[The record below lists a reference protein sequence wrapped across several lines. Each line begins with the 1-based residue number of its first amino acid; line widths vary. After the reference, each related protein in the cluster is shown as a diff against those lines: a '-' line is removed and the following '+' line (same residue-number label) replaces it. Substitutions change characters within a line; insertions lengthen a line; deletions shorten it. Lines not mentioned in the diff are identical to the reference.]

1 MLTAYCLY
9 LSVHTQIITM
19 KHLIFA
25 VASLFMLGP
34 LMSQDIQIIPKPE
47 SVIPNNQSFVL
58 SANTKIVGSMP
69 EKAANSIDFFN
80 QYLAAY
86 YDFQPATDSAASDKK
101 GNVIFFQMEA
111 PASGD
116 TIGAYRLHVSKDSIL
131 ITASNEQGLFYGMQ
145 TLIQLLPTTAA
156 TTLSVPGVDVRD
168 APQLGYRGMMLDC
181 GRHFMPVEFVKKFID
196 YLALHKLNTFHWHL
210 TEDQGWRIEIKKY
223 PKLTQIG
230 AWRNGTII
238 GHHPGTGNTDQKAG
252 GFYTQEQIKDVVQ
265 YAADRYITIIP
276 EIEMPGHASAAIAA
290 YPELSTFPNQS
301 TEIAQNTPW
310 AGPNTGKQVQQTWG
324 VFPDVFVP
332 SNNTFKFLED
342 VLDEVM
348 ALFPSKYIH
357 IGGDECPK
365 DYWKKSAYCQQLMKN
380 AGLSNEEELQS
391 YFIKTIEK
399 YVVSKGH
406 QIIGWDEIL
415 EGGLAP
421 QATVMSWRGEKG
433 GIEAAKQDHHVIMS
447 PNTYMYFDYAQN
459 KPSDSLTIGGFLPIS
474 KVYSFHPYPA
484 ALPASQHSYILGVQ
498 ANLWTEY
505 IASPAKAEYMI
516 FPRISALSEVGW
528 SDPAKKDYQDFKN
541 RLQTELQRYQLWGVN
556 YCKNWDM

>member
-1 MLTAYCLY
+1 MLRPDCLY
-9 LSVHTQIITM
+9 LEVHTQFITM
-19 KHLIFA
+19 KHLILGA
-25 VASLFMLGP
+25 LSLFMLGQV
-34 LMSQDIQIIPKPE
+34 MSQDIHIIPEPE
-47 SVIPNNQSFVL
+47 SVNPNGQSFVL
-58 SANTKIVGSMP
+58 SASTKILGSMP
-69 EKAANSIDFFN
+69 EKATNSIHFFS
-80 QYLAAY
+80 QYLASY
-86 YDFQPATDSAASDKK
+86 YKFQPADANNAADSK
-101 GNVIFFQMEA
+101 GNVIYFQMQA
-111 PASGD
+111 PAQGD
-116 TIGAYRLHVSKDSIL
+116 TIGAYTLHVSKDSVI
-131 ITASNEQGLFYGMQ
+131 IAAANEQGLFYGMQ
-145 TLIQLLPTTAA
+145 TLIQLLPTTVSSAL
-156 TTLSVPGVDVRD
+156 TIPGVDIQD

-181 GRHFMPVEFVKKFID
+181 CRHFMPVDFVKKFID
-196 YLALHKLNTFHWHL
+196 YLALHKLNRFHWHL
-210 TEDQGWRIEIKKY
+210 TDDQGWRIEIKKY
-223 PKLTQIG
+223 PKLTQVG

-238 GHHPGTGNTDQKAG
+238 GHHPGTGNDNQRTG
-252 GFYTQEQIKDVVQ
+252 GYYTQDQIKEIVQ
-265 YAADRYITIIP
+265 YAADRYITVIP

-290 YPELSTFPNQS
+290 YPDLSAFPNQS
-301 TEIAQNTPW
+301 TEIASNTPW
-310 AGPNTGKQVQQTWG
+310 AGPTTGKQVEQTWG

-332 SNNTFKFLED
+332 SNNTFRFLEN

-365 DYWKKSAYCQQLMKN
+365 DYWKKSDYCQQLMKN
-380 AGLSNEEELQS
+380 AGLENEEQLQS

-421 QATVMSWRGEKG
+421 QATVMSWRGQQG
-433 GIEAAKQDHHVIMS
+433 GIEAAKQNHHVIMS
-447 PNTYMYFDYAQN
+447 PNGYFYFDHAQS

-474 KVYSFHPYPA
+474 KVYSFHPYPE
-484 ALPASQHSYILGVQ
+484 ALPANQHQFILGVQ

-528 SDPAKKDYQDFKN
+528 SKPSVKNYDNFKT

-556 YCKNWDM
+556 YCKNWDQ

>member
-1 MLTAYCLY
+1 
-9 LSVHTQIITM
+9 M
-19 KHLIFA
+19 KHLLLSA
-25 VASLFMLGP
+25 LSLFMLGQA
-34 LMSQDIQIIPKPE
+34 MSQDIHIIPEPE
-47 SVIPNNQSFVL
+47 SVTPNNQSFVL
-58 SANTKIVGSMP
+58 SAGTKILGSMP
-69 EKAANSIDFFN
+69 QKAKNSIDFFN
-80 QYLAAY
+80 QYLSSY
-86 YDFQPATDSAASDKK
+86 YQFQPVQGDSTSSAK
-101 GNVIFFQMEA
+101 GNVIYFQMQA
-111 PASGD
+111 PAQGD
-116 TIGAYRLHVSKDSIL
+116 TIGAYTLHVSKDSVI
-131 ITASNEQGLFYGMQ
+131 IAAANEEGFFYGMQ
-145 TLIQLLPTTAA
+145 TLIQLLPTTVAS
-156 TTLSVPGVDVRD
+156 TLTLPGVDIQD

-181 GRHFMPVEFVKKFID
+181 CRHFMPVDFVKKFID
-196 YLALHKLNTFHWHL
+196 YLALHKLNRFHWHL
-210 TEDQGWRIEIKKY
+210 TDDQGWRIEIKKY
-223 PKLTQIG
+223 PKLTQMG
-230 AWRNGTII
+230 AWRNGSII
-238 GHHPGTGNTDQKAG
+238 GHYPGTGNDNQKTG
-252 GFYTQEQIKDVVQ
+252 GYYTQEQIREIVQ

-301 TEIAQNTPW
+301 TVVPDKTTW
-310 AGPNTGKQVQQTWG
+310 AGSTTGKQVQQTWG

-332 SNNTFKFLED
+332 SNNTFKFLEN

-365 DYWKKSAYCQQLMKN
+365 DYWKKSDYCQQLMKN
-380 AGLSNEEELQS
+380 AGLQNEEELQS
-391 YFIKTIEK
+391 YFIKNIEK

-421 QATVMSWRGEKG
+421 QATVMSWRGENG
-433 GIEAAKQDHHVIMS
+433 GIEAAKQNHQVIMS
-447 PNTYMYFDYAQN
+447 PNSYMYFDHAQN

-474 KVYSFHPYPA
+474 KVYSFHPYPE
-484 ALPASQHSYILGVQ
+484 ALPATQHSYILGVQ

-528 SDPAKKDYQDFKN
+528 SKASARNYDDFKT

>member
-1 MLTAYCLY
+1 
-9 LSVHTQIITM
+9 M

-86 YDFQPATDSAASDKK
+86 YDFQPTTDSAASDKK

>member
-1 MLTAYCLY
+1 
-9 LSVHTQIITM
+9 M
-19 KHLIFA
+19 KHFFLA
-25 VASLFMLGP
+25 VASLFMLGSA
-34 LMSQDIQIIPKPE
+34 MSQDIHIIPEPE
-47 SVIPNNQSFVL
+47 SVTPNNQSFVL

-69 EKAANSIDFFN
+69 EKSANSIDFFN
-80 QYLAAY
+80 QYLSSY
-86 YDFQPATDSAASDKK
+86 YQFQPAAADAKTNKK
-101 GNVIFFQMEA
+101 ENIIYFQMLA
-111 PASGD
+111 PVAGD
-116 TIGAYRLHVSKDSIL
+116 TTGAYTLHVNKDSIV
-131 ITASNEQGLFYGMQ
+131 IKAANEQGLFYGMQ

-156 TTLSVPGVDVRD
+156 TSLQIPGVDIQD
-168 APQLGYRGMMLDC
+168 APRMGYRGMMLDC
-181 GRHFMPVEFVKKFID
+181 GRHFMPVAFVKKFID

-210 TEDQGWRIEIKKY
+210 TEDQGWRIEIMKY
-223 PKLTQIG
+223 PKLTQVG
-230 AWRNGTII
+230 AWRNGTIE
-238 GHHPGTGNTDQKAG
+238 GHHPGTGNTDEKTG
-252 GFYTQEQIKDVVQ
+252 GFYTQEQIKDVIK

-290 YPELSTFPNQS
+290 YPQLSAFPNQS
-301 TEIAQNTPW
+301 TEIAANTPW
-310 AGPNTGKQVQQTWG
+310 AGPRTGKQVQQTWG

-365 DYWKKSAYCQQLMKN
+365 DYWKKSEYCQQLMKN
-380 AGLSNEEELQS
+380 LGLKNEEELQS

-433 GIEAAKQDHHVIMS
+433 GIAAARQNHHVIMS

-474 KVYSFHPYPA
+474 KVYSFHPYPKE
-484 ALPASQHSYILGVQ
+484 LPASQHSFILGVQ

-505 IASPAKAEYMI
+505 IKTPSKVEYMI
-516 FPRISALSEVGW
+516 FPRMSALSEVGW